1 MKHIYI
7 LTFTCALIF
16 TSCTSDYENGSLH
29 FENGDYEQAILA
41 LTKVGPDDENYL
53 GAQDMIMK
61 AEYAILENLRKQE
74 IEDSVNTY
82 QEQLKSANQTI
93 ERLHKE
99 LLSVKD
105 FEGSSYTDI
114 DGIKV
119 ELALFQTWIALCNEC
134 ENHASQE
141 VHKLGNQLHIELHKL
156 QAKEYPKMRGRFC
169 SYLDTKL
176 WEDNIDVAVSGSGK
190 TILTFTGGI
199 FANNANIKEYQ
210 TTLNE
215 TFTLLR
221 FKRIQYKWYEYDDT
235 YTYYTLE
242 VPKDVDQILL

>member
-1 MKHIYI
+1 MKHIHF
-7 LTFTCALIF
+7 LAFTCALILA
-16 TSCTSDYENGSLH
+16 SCTSDYENGSLH

-41 LTKVGPDDENYL
+41 LNNVGPDDENYL
-53 GAQDMIMK
+53 GAQDMIVK
-61 AEYAILENLRKQE
+61 AGYAILENERKQE
-74 IEDSVNTY
+74 VEDSVNTY
-82 QEQLKSANQTI
+82 QEQLNSANQTI
-93 ERLHKE
+93 ERLNKE
-99 LLSVKD
+99 LLSIKD
-105 FEGSSYTDI
+105 FDGSSYADI

-119 ELALFQTWIALCNEC
+119 ELALFQTWITLCNES
-134 ENHASQE
+134 ENHASKE
-141 VHKLGNQLHIELHKL
+141 VQKLGNQLRKELQKL
-156 QAKEYPKMRGRFC
+156 QAKEYPKMRGRMC

-242 VPKDVDQILL
+242 VSKDTDLILL